1 MSLYIKT
8 CSLAPLPLH
17 EKDVPGL
24 TWTQEEVERHLL
36 RGGAGERTNQREI
49 ILFISLTTLVHLPN
63 LDRANWPGFWNPTLT
78 KEMGLP

>member
-8 CSLAPLPLH
+8 CSLAPLLLH

-36 RGGAGERTNQREI
+36 MGRSRRENQRKRNNS
-49 ILFISLTTLVHLPN
+49 FFSLTTLVHLPN
-63 LDRANWPGFWNPTLT
+63 LDCANWPGFWNPTLT